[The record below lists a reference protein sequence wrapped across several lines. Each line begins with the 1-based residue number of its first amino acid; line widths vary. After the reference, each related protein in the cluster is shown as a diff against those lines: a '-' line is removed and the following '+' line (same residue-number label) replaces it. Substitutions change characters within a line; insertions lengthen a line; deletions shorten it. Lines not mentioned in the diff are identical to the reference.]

1 MDYDAQKN
9 RKKRTTQHEIETK
22 LAGERFE
29 DSKILV
35 EADMI
40 HFLQNE
46 KDQIMLLQN
55 YAESMMEYHKKCEE
69 TMKITLQD
77 LRERY

>member
-1 MDYDAQKN
+1 MA
-9 RKKRTTQHEIETK
+9 
-22 LAGERFE
+22 AERFE
-29 DSKILV
+29 ESKILA

-55 YAESMMEYHKKCEE
+55 YAESMLEYHKKCEE

-77 LRERY
+77 LQERYERN